1 MSSFLGL
8 ERKQKNSSNVFWIRI
23 FLLLYHSTGIETI
36 TTFTPSGS
44 SLENHTR
51 FQTEKGK
58 AYPRF
63 QTKKAQKPYALGRH
77 ILIWFVWGE
86 SPLPGNY
93 SLVFSLSLRVITYK
107 GLRLDGFCLSVSGN
121 SNWELVGQFF
131 SLRPIADAICQ
142 YTFETFFNP
151 IPGIRH

>member
-8 ERKQKNSSNVFWIRI
+8 ERKQKNSSNAFWIRI
-23 FLLLYHSTGIETI
+23 FLLLYYSTGIETI
-36 TTFTPSGS
+36 TTFTHSGS
-44 SLENHTR
+44 SLEIIPHSRPKRAKRIPVFRPKRPKNHT
-51 FQTEKGK
+51 
-58 AYPRF
+58 
-63 QTKKAQKPYALGRH
+63 L
-77 ILIWFVWGE
+77 WGGTYLHGLYE
-86 SPLPGNY
+86 GSPPLPGNY
-93 SLVFSLSLRVITYK
+93 SLVFSLFLRVITYK

>member
-8 ERKQKNSSNVFWIRI
+8 ERKQKNSSNAFWIRI
-23 FLLLYHSTGIETI
+23 FLLLYYSTGIETI
-36 TTFTPSGS
+36 NTFTHSGR

-58 AYPRF
+58 AYTRF
-63 QTKKAQKPYALGRH
+63 QTKKAQKPYPLGRH
-77 ILIWFVWGE
+77 ILTWFIWGE
-86 SPLPGNY
+86 SPPPGKLF
-93 SLVFSLSLRVITYK
+93 SCLLFVFARDHLQ
-107 GLRLDGFCLSVSGN
+107 GP

>member
-8 ERKQKNSSNVFWIRI
+8 ERKQKNSSNAFWIRI
-23 FLLLYHSTGIETI
+23 FLLLYYSTGMETI
-36 TTFTPSGS
+36 NTFTHSGS
-44 SLENHTR
+44 SVENHTR

-58 AYPRF
+58 AYTRF
-63 QTKKAQKPYALGRH
+63 QTKKAQKPYPLGRH
-77 ILIWFVWGE
+77 IHGLYEG
-86 SPLPGNY
+86 SPPLPGNY